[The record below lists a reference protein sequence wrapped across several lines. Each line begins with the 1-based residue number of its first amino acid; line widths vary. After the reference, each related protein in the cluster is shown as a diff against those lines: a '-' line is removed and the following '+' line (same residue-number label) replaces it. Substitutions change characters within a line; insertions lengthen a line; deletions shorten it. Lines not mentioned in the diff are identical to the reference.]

1 MEISLKK
8 KELEEA
14 RYIPERIRQLERQI
28 AKIQRKAEE
37 VDGISGKV
45 QSSQKDWPY
54 LPTQVTVQIPKPK
67 QYTDLQR
74 RIIQKEQEKA
84 KLEKQYAK
92 VESFIASVEDVRTR
106 TLLTSLYIENKSQEV
121 AGGLLGISQG
131 RVSQIIEEICDG

>member
-1 MEISLKK
+1 MKK

-67 QYTDLQR
+67 QYTELQR
-74 RIIQKEQEKA
+74 RIIQKEQEKD

>member
-1 MEISLKK
+1 MTK
-8 KELEEA
+8 KELEQA

-28 AKIQRKAEE
+28 AKLQRKAEE
-37 VDGISGKV
+37 VEGVSGKV

-67 QYTDLQR
+67 QYTELQR
-74 RIIQKEQEKA
+74 RIIKKEREKA
-84 KLEKQYAK
+84 VLEEQYAR
-92 VESFIASVEDVRTR
+92 VESFIASVQDLRTR

>member
-1 MEISLKK
+1 MDISLKK

-28 AKIQRKAEE
+28 AKLQRKAEE
-37 VDGISGKV
+37 VEGVSGKV

-67 QYTDLQR
+67 QYTELQR
-74 RIIQKEQEKA
+74 RIIKKEREKA
-84 KLEKQYAK
+84 VLEEQYAR
-92 VESFIASVEDVRTR
+92 VESFIASVQDLRTR

>member
-1 MEISLKK
+1 MTK
-8 KELEEA
+8 KELEQA

-28 AKIQRKAEE
+28 AKLQRKAEE
-37 VDGISGKV
+37 VEGVSGKV

-67 QYTDLQR
+67 QYTELQR
-74 RIIQKEQEKA
+74 RIIKKEREKA
-84 KLEKQYAK
+84 ALEEQYAR
-92 VESFIASVEDVRTR
+92 VESFISSVQDLRTR

-131 RVSQIIEEICDG
+131 RVSQILEEILKS

>member
-1 MEISLKK
+1 LKK

>member
-14 RYIPERIRQLERQI
+14 RYIPERIRQLERLI

>member
-1 MEISLKK
+1 MTK
-8 KELEEA
+8 KELEQA

-28 AKIQRKAEE
+28 AKLQRKAEE
-37 VDGISGKV
+37 VECVSGKV

-67 QYTDLQR
+67 QYTELQR
-74 RIIQKEQEKA
+74 RIIKKEREKA
-84 KLEKQYAK
+84 VLEEQYAR
-92 VESFIASVEDVRTR
+92 VESFISSIQDLRTR

-131 RVSQIIEEICDG
+131 RVSQILEEILKS

>member
-1 MEISLKK
+1 MTK
-8 KELEEA
+8 KELEQA

-67 QYTDLQR
+67 EYTMLQI
-74 RIIQKEQEKA
+74 RITKKEREKA
-84 KLEKQYAK
+84 NLEKQYAR
-92 VESFIASVEDVRTR
+92 VESFIDSIEDVRIR
-106 TLLTSLYIENKSQEV
+106 TLLTSIYIENKSQEV

-131 RVSQIIEEICDG
+131 RVSQIIEEICKD

>member
-1 MEISLKK
+1 MKK

-67 QYTDLQR
+67 QYTELQR

-84 KLEKQYAK
+84 ELEKQYSK

>member
-1 MEISLKK
+1 MKK